1 MPLHALLNTKSA
13 QALHRLSMI
22 AAILSL
28 TGALFIFLAVKA
40 PVISVP
46 QVASTAVLPPP
57 PPLAYPRYS
66 FFTAKRRSI
75 FEFGT
80 LDLVHRDYKLEAP
93 GLPPGPNLNGLQ
105 LVASLP
111 GAVSSYAIIK
121 GLEGAKDSVVELG
134 EKVRDSILVEIAS
147 DHVVLTRNAQNAT
160 LIMKDPWEAQAQ
172 GMLEA
177 SHLRPDSVAVYEF
190 PANRT
195 ATARS
200 GATTAVAPRQ
210 SPSLGLF
217 LEPLDDNQRRQLDLP
232 AGQGLLVTQVNRKG
246 VNIAKGDLLVAV
258 AGKSVG
264 SMNQLLQILKNNA
277 GRDLYL
283 TLIRDGKAINLF
295 YKLSA
300 SGGSDS
306 GR

>member
-1 MPLHALLNTKSA
+1 MPLSALINTKSA
-13 QALHRLSMI
+13 QAMHRLCMI
-22 AAILSL
+22 ASVLSL
-28 TGALFIFLAVKA
+28 AGALFIFLAVKA

-46 QVASTAVLPPP
+46 QVASTAVLPAP
-57 PPLAYPRYS
+57 PPLAYPHYS
-66 FFTAKRRSI
+66 FFTAQRRRI
-75 FEFGT
+75 FEYGT

-93 GLPPGPNLNGLQ
+93 GLPPGPNLSGLQ
-105 LVASLP
+105 LVASMP
-111 GAVSSYAIIK
+111 SDATSYAIIK
-121 GLEGAKDSVVELG
+121 GLGNAAGSVVSLG

-160 LIMKDPWEAQAQ
+160 LAMQDPWEAQAQ
-172 GMLEA
+172 GMLAA
-177 SHLRPDSVAVYEF
+177 SHLRSTSVAVYEF

-195 ATARS
+195 SPARN
-200 GATTAVAPRQ
+200 AAAPQR
-210 SPSLGLF
+210 SASLGLF
-217 LEPLDDNQRRQLDLP
+217 LERLDDDQRRQLDLP

-246 VNIAKGDLLVAV
+246 VNAAKGDLLVAV

-264 SMNQLLQILKNNA
+264 TVQQIMQILKENE

-283 TLIRDGKAINLF
+283 TLIRDGKPLNVF
-295 YKLSA
+295 YKLSV